1 MGDTGTEYVRSRKK
15 LEGSMGDTE
24 RSKKRAKKGR
34 PVVKDKVSTGPLM
47 ENTGKCM
54 GDTGRSRE
62 STGRFMGDTA
72 TFMKNTERSGIGDL
86 RI

>member
-1 MGDTGTEYVRSRKK
+1 
-15 LEGSMGDTE
+15 
-24 RSKKRAKKGR
+24 
-34 PVVKDKVSTGPLM
+34 M

-72 TFMKNTERSGIGDL
+72 TFMKNTGRSGIGDL

>member
-1 MGDTGTEYVRSRKK
+1 
-15 LEGSMGDTE
+15 
-24 RSKKRAKKGR
+24 
-34 PVVKDKVSTGPLM
+34 M